1 MNVDRIESE
10 PAHLLRRAGALLYD
24 LLLNAALWMLTGFAV
39 LAFRGGDAIPTGT
52 IWFQCLLFGVTACF
66 FVGFWVRGGQTLG
79 MMAWRIKL
87 VARTGGPVDLP
98 TSVRRFLVA
107 CISFLCFGLGF
118 LWALIDPKRLTWHD
132 RISGTRIVLLP
143 KRS

>member
-1 MNVDRIESE
+1 MMLDRIVSDS
-10 PAHLLRRAGALLYD
+10 PYLLRRAGALLYD
-24 LLLNAALWMLTGFAV
+24 LLLNAALWMLAGFAV
-39 LAFRGGDAIPTGT
+39 LAFREGEAIPTGT
-52 IWFQCLLFGVTACF
+52 IWFQCLLFGITACF

-87 VARTGGPVDLP
+87 VAQAGGPVDLP
-98 TSVRRFLVA
+98 TSVRRLLVA
-107 CISFLCFGLGF
+107 CISLAGLGFGF

-132 RISGTRIVLLP
+132 RIAGTRIILLP